1 MHTRIMGHLR
11 DLEKILKDSPS
22 LQRIVERDFKG
33 EITPSLRSHF
43 QDCAFVI
50 GCDLL
55 ELNRRTVKIVEE
67 NKHDVTKIR
76 RRIEEH
82 LRKYATHEDIIGLAL
97 YLGVPVK

>member
-1 MHTRIMGHLR
+1 M
-11 DLEKILKDSPS
+11 
-22 LQRIVERDFKG
+22 
-33 EITPSLRSHF
+33 
-43 QDCAFVI
+43 I

-55 ELNRRTVKIVEE
+55 ELNRKTVKIVEE
-67 NKHDVTKIR
+67 NKHDVAKIR

>member
-1 MHTRIMGHLR
+1 MHTRILGHVR
-11 DLEKILKDSPS
+11 DLEKIVKENPS
-22 LQRIVERDFKG
+22 LQRIVNRGFDVE
-33 EITPSLRSHF
+33 TPSPVPKHF
-43 QDCAFVI
+43 QDCTVLI

-55 ELNRRTVKIVEE
+55 ELNRKTVKIVEE